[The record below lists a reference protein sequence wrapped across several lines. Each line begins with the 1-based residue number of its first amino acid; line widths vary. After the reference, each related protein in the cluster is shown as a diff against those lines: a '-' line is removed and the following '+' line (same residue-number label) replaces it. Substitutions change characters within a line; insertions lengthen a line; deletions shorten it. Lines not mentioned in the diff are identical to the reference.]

1 VRVLAAD
8 AEPLYRAALAQAIGS
23 RPELELVRAAGDGTE
38 LLAAIGTSR
47 PDVAIVGATA
57 DGVGEQ
63 QVLSAVARG
72 GLTTRVVVIASRPEP
87 RQVYTALARGA
98 AGYLTKD
105 ADAGELCD
113 AVAAVAR
120 GATVVSARLQAG
132 VADELSGRAPGNGS
146 LMTPRESET
155 LRLIAEGLSAPAIGD
170 TLHLSTA
177 TVKTHLQHI
186 YAKLGVSER
195 AAAVAEAMRRGLLE

>member
-8 AEPLYRAALAQAIGS
+8 AEPLYRAAVAQAIRS
-23 RPELELVRAAGDGTE
+23 RPELELVCSASAGTGLPD
-38 LLAAIGTSR
+38 AIGTFR

-57 DGVGEQ
+57 DGAGEH

-72 GLTTRVVVIASRPEP
+72 GLATRVVVIGSRPEP
-87 RQVYTALARGA
+87 RRVYTALARGA
-98 AGYLTKD
+98 AGYLTRD
-105 ADAGELCD
+105 ADAVELCD
-113 AVAAVAR
+113 AIAAVAR
-120 GATVVSARLQAG
+120 GATVVSPRLQADIAG
-132 VADELSGRAPGNGS
+132 ELSGRAPGNGS

-170 TLHLSTA
+170 ALHLSTA